1 MIGQG
6 GYLVQDAAD
15 KQGTAIAPAL
25 SGINPVDGIGTALDV
40 AFERLPCLFLF
51 LFLRSCGFL
60 FRLTVSR
67 TFSANCGIL
76 RNGSDSFC
84 SFFLPVVIKSA
95 PSRHHRVGTAGEDRE
110 LGGQLLPVGG
120 DVCIP
125 FLFRH
130 ELQVVVQLLSVN
142 HDVRLAANLRIE
154 GTPGVCVASLFPHII
169 QIGRMF
175 ECYGFPVFE
184 VLGMQFIV
192 IFRISVQVYI
202 VARSMML
209 LSEMERYGG
218 IVRTFFRIIVTLCAF
233 SMVRSA
239 TCSSQTFAVV
249 SFIIITF

>member
-1 MIGQG
+1 M
-6 GYLVQDAAD
+6 
-15 KQGTAIAPAL
+15 PF
-25 SGINPVDGIGTALDV
+25 PVSLPPV
-40 AFERLPCLFLF
+40 VRLPFP
-51 LFLRSCGFL
+51 SDGFKN
-60 FRLTVSR
+60 FFPPIAEFFVTVLIASVR
-67 TFSANCGIL
+67 
-76 RNGSDSFC
+76 
-84 SFFLPVVIKSA
+84 FFLPVVIKSA
-95 PSRHHRVGTAGEDRE
+95 PSRHHRVGTAGEGRE

-130 ELQVVVQLLSVN
+130 ELQVVVQLLSIN

-218 IVRTFFRIIVTLCAF
+218 
-233 SMVRSA
+233 
-239 TCSSQTFAVV
+239 
-249 SFIIITF
+249 